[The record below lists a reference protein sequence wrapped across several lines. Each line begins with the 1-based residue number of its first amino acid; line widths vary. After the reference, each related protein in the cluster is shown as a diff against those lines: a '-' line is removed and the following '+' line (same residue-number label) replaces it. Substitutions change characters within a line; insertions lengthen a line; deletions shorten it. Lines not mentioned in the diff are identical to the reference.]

1 MARTLEVDSKKHVPM
16 QPDTLAQK
24 KAALIRR
31 LHELPGLLVA
41 YSGGIDSAYLAW
53 SAAKALGDRMLAVIA
68 DSASLPRRHLIAA
81 QEFAEKHGIPYKAMF
96 TAELDNPDY
105 VKNDSLRCFHCKS
118 ELFAV
123 MERMRTQLGFSFLAY
138 GLNLDDRQDFR
149 PGQQAAQN
157 RDVLAPL
164 VEVGLNKSE
173 IRALAREDGLE
184 VWDKPAAACLSSRIA
199 YGQPVTTNT
208 LNRIEKAE
216 EFLESQG
223 CREFR
228 VRAHGDLARVEIAR
242 SEMAHFL
249 QDPGFLQRLSEALKA
264 CGFMYVTLDCD
275 GFRSGSMN
283 AALTQA
289 NT

>member
-1 MARTLEVDSKKHVPM
+1 M

-81 QEFAEKHGIPYKAMF
+81 QDFAEKHGIPYKAVF

-228 VRAHGDLARVEIAR
+228 VRSHGDLARVEIAR

-249 QDPGFLQRLSEALKA
+249 RDPGFLQRLSEALKA